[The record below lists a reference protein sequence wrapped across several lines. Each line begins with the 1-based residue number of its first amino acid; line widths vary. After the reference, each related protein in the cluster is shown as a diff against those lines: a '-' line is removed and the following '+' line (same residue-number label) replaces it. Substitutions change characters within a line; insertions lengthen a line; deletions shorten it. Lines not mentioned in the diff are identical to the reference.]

1 MKTFKEFLESKKLQL
16 ALDVEGEPVV
26 VGSDSKS
33 KKGKKDKKLKR
44 TLDDEGEPV
53 TI

>member
-1 MKTFKEFLESKKLQL
+1 MKTFKEFLEAKKLQL
-16 ALDVEGEPVV
+16 ALDIEGEPVV
-26 VGSDSKS
+26 VGKKS
-33 KKGKKDKKLKR
+33 KKDKKKLKR

>member
-1 MKTFKEFLESKKLQL
+1 MKTFKEFLEAKKLQL
-16 ALDVEGEPVV
+16 ALDIEGEPVV
-26 VGSDSKS
+26 VGEKP
-33 KKGKKDKKLKR
+33 KKGKKGKLKR